1 MNTKIEFMSAKK
13 YQIILLIL
21 LSFGGAKISVAQD
34 TLRLSLSDA
43 LKMARENNL
52 NLKNS
57 QLDLKMAQKKI
68 WETTAIGLPHLDGTA
83 KYTFSPTVPTLPA
96 SSFGGPANSTDVI
109 ELGVKQNIVYD
120 LTASQLIFNG
130 AYLIGLKASRVY
142 YDLSKESLEKA
153 ELEINEA
160 VTNTYNMI
168 LVGQESRKILKSN
181 LVNVNK
187 TFAEIGEM
195 YKTGFVEKTDVDQ
208 LELTAN
214 TISNA
219 ILQVDN
225 NLDVANRLLKIH
237 LGLVE
242 NTNVKLTDKLEME
255 DSQVTSLNA
264 LANELF
270 IIDKNVDFKLATT
283 AELLAKYDYKR
294 EITSSLPVIAAYYN
308 HQEKWKKPSFDFA
321 PKNIFGINVSLPI
334 FSSGQRLS
342 TVSQKKM
349 AFEKAT
355 NNKLY
360 AGNTLT
366 MQSAQYRNDLKSKLD
381 KFRIQKKSKE
391 LSEVI
396 YQRTLEKYK
405 QGISSSQELMT
416 IQNQY
421 LTNLT
426 NYYQGI
432 YDVAGAKTK
441 LEKLF
446 NINQNITK

>member
-1 MNTKIEFMSAKK
+1 MEYMSTKK

-21 LSFGGAKISVAQD
+21 LFIGGAKIGAAQD
-34 TLRLSLSDA
+34 TLRLSLNEA
-43 LKMARENNL
+43 LKIAHQNNL

-96 SSFGGPANSTDVI
+96 TSFDPNAGPNDVI

-160 VTNTYNMI
+160 VANTYNMI
-168 LVGQESRKILKSN
+168 LVGAESRKILKSN
-181 LVNVNK
+181 LINVNK
-187 TFAEIGEM
+187 TLAEIGEM

-214 TISNA
+214 TIANA

-225 NLDVANRLLKIH
+225 NLDVAYRLLKIH

-242 NTNVKLTDKLEME
+242 NTNIKLTDKLEME
-255 DSQVTSLNA
+255 DSQVISLNA
-264 LANELF
+264 LASEPFNIE
-270 IIDKNVDFKLATT
+270 KNIDFKLATT

-308 HQEKWKKPSFDFA
+308 HQEKWKKPAFDFA
-321 PKNIFGINVSLPI
+321 PKNMFGINVSLPI
-334 FSSGQRLS
+334 FSSGQRS
-342 TVSQKKM
+342 SVVSQKKM

-366 MQSAQYRNDLKSKLD
+366 MQSAQYQNDLKSKLD

-391 LSEVI
+391 LSDVI

-432 YDVAGAKTK
+432 YDVVGAKTK

-446 NINQNITK
+446 NINQNTTK

>member
-1 MNTKIEFMSAKK
+1 MEYMSTKK

-21 LSFGGAKISVAQD
+21 LFIGGAKIGAAQD
-34 TLRLSLSDA
+34 TLRLSLNEA
-43 LKMARENNL
+43 LKIAHQNNL

-96 SSFGGPANSTDVI
+96 TSFDPNAGPNDVI

-160 VTNTYNMI
+160 VANTYNMI
-168 LVGQESRKILKSN
+168 LVGAESRKILKSN
-181 LVNVNK
+181 LENVNK
-187 TFAEIGEM
+187 TFVEIGEM

-214 TISNA
+214 TIANA

-225 NLDVANRLLKIH
+225 NLDVAYRLLKIH

-242 NTNVKLTDKLEME
+242 DTNIKLTDKLEME
-255 DSQVTSLNA
+255 DSQVIGLNA
-264 LANELF
+264 LANEPF
-270 IIDKNVDFKLATT
+270 NIEKNIDFKLATT

-294 EITSSLPVIAAYYN
+294 EITSSLPVIAAFYN
-308 HQEKWKKPSFDFA
+308 HQEKWKKPAFDFA
-321 PKNIFGINVSLPI
+321 PKNMFGINVSLPI
-334 FSSGQRLS
+334 FSSGQRS
-342 TVSQKKM
+342 SVVSQKKM

-366 MQSAQYRNDLKSKLD
+366 MQSSQYQNDLKSKLD

-391 LSEVI
+391 LSDVI

-432 YDVAGAKTK
+432 YDVVGAKTK

-446 NINQNITK
+446 NINQNTTK